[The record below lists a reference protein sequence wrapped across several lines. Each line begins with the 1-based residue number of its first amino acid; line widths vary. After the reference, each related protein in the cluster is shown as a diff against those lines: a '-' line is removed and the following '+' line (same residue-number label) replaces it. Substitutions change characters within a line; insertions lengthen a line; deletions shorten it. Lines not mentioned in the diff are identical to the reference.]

1 MATLKITTSREIG
14 PDEVGDSVGNIWR
27 STSPWV
33 GLIDQIDDTHWEI
46 RFDGEDDEEGTFA
59 SKAKLSAKQF
69 VKAFEKA
76 RAESY
81 QVKGEG
87 KGHGGLCCLET
98 MEHDELGL
106 GCAQDHDTVLQYAL
120 LGSLVFG

>member
-1 MATLKITTSREIG
+1 MSLKITLTREVALS
-14 PDEVGDSVGNIWR
+14 EVVDSFDNIWR

-33 GLIDQIDDTHWEI
+33 GTIDQSGDKHWKVSY
-46 RFDGEDDEEGTFA
+46 DGENDEEGTFA
-59 SKAKLSAKQF
+59 SKATLSAKQF
-69 VKAFEKA
+69 LKAFEKA

-120 LGSLVFG
+120 LGSLTYG